1 MKTLIHTSLVTA
13 IQNRII
19 ATSPSFS
26 ELRKRFLSKAGSPRF
41 RGHQNVG
48 SVTRKL
54 SKTCCRRV
62 LTCLGS
68 TNGSFSAMLAKLNMR
83 KSIEI
88 SSLRRSSIEQ
98 VMYRLMTPARWQ
110 KVCGGVTVGSP
121 PLIDQLQ
128 LVEFTSDWSSL
139 LGPFTA

>member
-1 MKTLIHTSLVTA
+1 MGAL
-13 IQNRII
+13 
-19 ATSPSFS
+19 
-26 ELRKRFLSKAGSPRF
+26 
-41 RGHQNVG
+41 
-48 SVTRKL
+48 
-54 SKTCCRRV
+54 
-62 LTCLGS
+62 
-68 TNGSFSAMLAKLNMR
+68 FSAMLAKLNMR